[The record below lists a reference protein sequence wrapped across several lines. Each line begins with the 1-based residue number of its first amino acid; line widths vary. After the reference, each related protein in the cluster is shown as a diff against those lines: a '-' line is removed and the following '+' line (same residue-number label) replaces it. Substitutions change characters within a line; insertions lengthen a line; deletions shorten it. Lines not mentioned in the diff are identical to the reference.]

1 MNNTKHDEKNQHWKY
16 DAGDNRHKHHWKNN
30 YAGFENRNS
39 EWIGKCP
46 KKMTGESAE
55 KLLNDG
61 IPVHNPRNDIGCPNE
76 IFNVHEGVIYRAVPT
91 LPGKSYHAF
100 PEINMPLEIEIRLL
114 RRAGEKGCRKEL
126 QKWLKKYRKLIRK

>member
-1 MNNTKHDEKNQHWKY
+1 
-16 DAGDNRHKHHWKNN
+16 
-30 YAGFENRNS
+30 
-39 EWIGKCP
+39 
-46 KKMTGESAE
+46 MTGESAE

-114 RRAGEKGCRKEL
+114 GRAGGKGLPKEIAEMVEEIQETDKKMIGHPESLRTEISWDNAPCRSDTVSPFI
-126 QKWLKKYRKLIRK
+126 KK